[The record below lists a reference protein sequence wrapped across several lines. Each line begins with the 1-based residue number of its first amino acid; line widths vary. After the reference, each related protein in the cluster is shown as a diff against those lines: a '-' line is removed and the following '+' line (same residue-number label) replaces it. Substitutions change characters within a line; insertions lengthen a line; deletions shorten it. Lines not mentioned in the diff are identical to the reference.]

1 MAAQA
6 LSCLECCMSQ
16 INRPRL
22 DQIRKEIAEIAEQD
36 KHYTLNNRTTQAQRN
51 EHAKR
56 ILRLQELKA
65 ELAGVMRDKAKN

>member
-1 MAAQA
+1 
-6 LSCLECCMSQ
+6 MSQ

-36 KHYTLNNRTTQAQRN
+36 KHYCLHSRPTQAQRN

-56 ILRLQELKA
+56 ILRLQELRA
-65 ELAGVMRDKAKN
+65 ELAAMMRDKPAN